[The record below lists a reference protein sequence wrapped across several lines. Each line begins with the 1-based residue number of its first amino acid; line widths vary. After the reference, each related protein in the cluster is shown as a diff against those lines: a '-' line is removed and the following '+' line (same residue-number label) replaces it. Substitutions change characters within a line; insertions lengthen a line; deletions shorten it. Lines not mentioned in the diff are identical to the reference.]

1 MLPLS
6 LALAT
11 LIAAG
16 PADANDWPRFRGPN
30 GSGVADSTGLP
41 SEFGPDKNVV
51 WKKAL
56 APGYSS
62 PIVSAS
68 HIFVTATENE
78 KLFTIALDLATG
90 DEKWRR
96 ESPRDRKEKLDKR
109 NGPASPT
116 AVADGTNV
124 FIFFPDY
131 GLISYDFK
139 GKERWRTPLGPFNN
153 IYGMG
158 ASPMLVG
165 DKVILVCDQAS
176 GSYIAAFG
184 ADNGREIWRKARPEA
199 ISGHSTPVLY
209 QPKGAREPQI
219 LAPGSLRM
227 DAYSPK
233 NGNSVWWVNALP
245 GEMKSGAVLIGDTV
259 LVSGFNT
266 PQNDPGAQ
274 VPVPPF
280 DELLAAKDTDKNGTI
295 SAAEVTDKQTQE
307 MFFFIDLNSNGAID
321 AAEWRMY
328 TANAASENGLLAFRA
343 DGEGDMTKK
352 GLVWKYQRSVP
363 QLPTVLAYQDVLYM
377 INDGGILTTF
387 NPATGAVLKQAR
399 LRGAVDSYYASPVAA
414 DGKVYIAS
422 RSGMVAVLKAGGD
435 QEVLSVN
442 KLGEEVF
449 ATPAIVGNRIYL
461 RTASALY
468 CFGLK

>member
-16 PADANDWPRFRGPN
+16 PADANDWSRFRGPN

-274 VPVPPF
+274 VQVPPF